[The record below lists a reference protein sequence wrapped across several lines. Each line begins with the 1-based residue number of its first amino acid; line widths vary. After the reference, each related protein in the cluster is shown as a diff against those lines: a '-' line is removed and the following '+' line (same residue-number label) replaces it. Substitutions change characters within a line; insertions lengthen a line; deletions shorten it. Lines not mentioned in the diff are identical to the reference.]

1 MPADTARPHTPDR
14 SHGTDA
20 RAVPTAAAPVVHDP
34 ALAHRTGEAV
44 VRLRD
49 AEGRPLARTEVV
61 VEQTRHAFAF
71 GNIGFDLVPLANGEA
86 GAAPGNA
93 FGGASGSLEQLAD
106 LWFEL
111 YNTATL
117 PFYWAGFEPT
127 RGAPDTDRLLAAAR
141 WFTERGATV
150 KGHPLMWHT
159 LAPDWLRELPT
170 DEVEALQRERI
181 TREVSGFAGVI
192 DTWDAIN
199 EVVIMPV
206 FDNEEQ
212 QNAIT
217 RLCLQ
222 RGRIAT
228 IRLAFEQARAANP
241 AATLLLNDFDLSTAY
256 ECLVEGVLAAGIQVD
271 ALGLQSHMHQG
282 YWGEER
288 TLATVDRFAR
298 FGLPIHLTETTLLSG
313 DLMPPEIDDL
323 NDYQPEHWPG
333 TPDGEQRQAEEM
345 VRHYRALVG
354 HPAVEAVT
362 YWGLTDDGAWLGAP
376 VGLVRPDGT
385 PKPSFHALKDLLKRE
400 WWVAPTTLRSDDEGR
415 VRVRGMLGDYR
426 VSSGGVATAF
436 SLESPGAVTVE
447 LDHPSAGRPR

>member
-1 MPADTARPHTPDR
+1 MPTSD
-14 SHGTDA
+14 
-20 RAVPTAAAPVVHDP
+20 VAAAPAATDP
-34 ALAHRTGEAV
+34 ALAHRTA
-44 VRLRD
+44 D
-49 AEGRPLARTEVV
+49 ATLVLTGTDGLPLAHTDVV

-71 GNIGFDLVPLANGEA
+71 GNIGFDLVPLANGET

-93 FGGASGSLEQLAD
+93 FGGATQSLDHLAE

-117 PFYWAGFEPT
+117 PFYWAGFEPR
-127 RGAPDTDRLLAAAR
+127 RGEPDTDRLLRAAR
-141 WFTERGATV
+141 WFADRGASV

-170 DEVEALQRERI
+170 DEVEAVQRARI
-181 TREVSGFAGVI
+181 TREVSGFAGVV

-206 FDNEEQ
+206 FDNEEH

-217 RLCLQ
+217 RLCLE

-228 IRLAFEQARAANP
+228 IRLAFEQARAADP
-241 AATLLLNDFDLSTAY
+241 GATLLLNDFDLSTAY
-256 ECLVEGVLAAGIQVD
+256 ECLIEGVLEAGIQVD

-313 DLMPPEIDDL
+313 DLMPPEIEDL

-333 TPDGEQRQAEEM
+333 TAEGEQRQAEEM
-345 VRHYRALVG
+345 VRHYRALVS
-354 HPAVEAVT
+354 HPSVEAIT

-376 VGLVRPDGT
+376 VGLVRSDGT
-385 PKPSFHALKDLLKRE
+385 PKPSFHALRDLLKRE
-400 WWVAPTTLRSDDEGR
+400 WWVAPTTLRTDDAGR
-415 VRVRGMLGDYR
+415 VRVRGLLGDYR
-426 VSSGGVATAF
+426 VSGNGWSSTCALGASGPATI
-436 SLESPGAVTVE
+436 PVTQ
-447 LDHPSAGRPR
+447 PAP

>member
-1 MPADTARPHTPDR
+1 MTNPAVAAP
-14 SHGTDA
+14 S
-20 RAVPTAAAPVVHDP
+20 AAAPAAADP
-34 ALAHRTGEAV
+34 ALAHRVSRADLLITGPDGAPLV
-44 VRLRD
+44 D
-49 AEGRPLARTEVV
+49 ADVV

-71 GNIGFDLVPLANGEA
+71 GNIGFDLVPLANGED

-93 FGGASGSLEQLAD
+93 FGGATGSLEHLAE

-117 PFYWAGFEPT
+117 PFYWAGFEPAQ
-127 RGAPDTDRLLAAAR
+127 GEPDTQRLLRAAR
-141 WFTERGATV
+141 WFADRGATV

-159 LAPDWLRELPT
+159 LAPEWLRELPT
-170 DEVEALQRERI
+170 DEVEALQRDRI
-181 TREVSGFAGVI
+181 TREVTGFAGVI

-217 RLCLQ
+217 RLCLE

-241 AATLLLNDFDLSTAY
+241 GATLLLNDFDLSTAY
-256 ECLVEGVLAAGIQVD
+256 ECLVEGVLEAGIQVD

-288 TLATVDRFAR
+288 TLAVVDRFAR

-313 DLMPPEIDDL
+313 DLMPPEIEDL

-333 TPDGEQRQAEEM
+333 TEEGEQRQAEEM
-345 VRHYRALVG
+345 VRHYRSLVG
-354 HPAVEAVT
+354 HPAVQAIT

-385 PKPSFHALKDLLKRE
+385 PKPSFHALRDLLKRE
-400 WWVAPTTLRSDDEGR
+400 WWVAPTTVRTDGTGR
-415 VRVRGMLGDYR
+415 VAVHGLLGDYR
-426 VSSGGVATAF
+426 VSRGGSSTALALTDVGEATVP
-436 SLESPGAVTVE
+436 LTLG
-447 LDHPSAGRPR
+447 